1 MDKKA
6 LVMCLSYPSK
16 NGRPKRFIHLL
27 DELNYSIDVFS
38 YEKNIANDKVRNQ
51 FYINKPSNS
60 IFLKYIRRIKN
71 LILSIFFLIFRSKK
85 ILSAV
90 LKLRYNL
97 FNKAKILLEKNYDL
111 IIVQDLSLL
120 PLANEIKKTARLIF
134 DAREFY
140 PLQNEESKYFK
151 IIEKPQR
158 MFLCNHFLSKCD
170 KVVTVSPG
178 IIEAYNSYFKL
189 KPDLLRSTP
198 FYSNIKYSKT
208 SKSKIKM
215 VHHGVANKNR
225 NLGKMIE
232 ITNLLDERFTL
243 DFYLTGSVSDISHIK
258 KLSKDSTKVRVLD
271 PVPYDKIVPTLTS
284 YDIGFFY
291 VEPTTFNLYNCLP
304 NKFFEFIQ
312 ARIAVAIGPSRDMA
326 KLVNKYDCGFISKDF
341 SISSMVKS
349 LSELDVNKINL
360 AKHNSSLAAKELCF
374 EKESEKFKIMIN
386 ELS

>member
-1 MDKKA
+1 MNKKA

-27 DELNYSIDVFS
+27 DELNYCIDVFS

-51 FYINKPSNS
+51 FYINQPSHS
-60 IFLKYIRRIKN
+60 IFLKYTRRVKN
-71 LILSIFFLIFRSKK
+71 LILSLLFLIFRSKK
-85 ILSAV
+85 ILSSV
-90 LKLRYNL
+90 LKLRFNL
-97 FNKAKILLEKNYDL
+97 LNKTKILLEKNYDL
-111 IIVQDLSLL
+111 IIVQDLNLL
-120 PLANEIKKTARLIF
+120 PLANEIKKTARIIF

-178 IIEAYNSYFKL
+178 IIEAYNNYFKL

-208 SKSKIKM
+208 SRSKIKM

-258 KLSKDSTKVRVLD
+258 NLSRDSTKVRVLD
-271 PVPYDKIVPTLTS
+271 PVPYDEIVPTLTS

-304 NKFFEFIQ
+304 NKLFEFIQ
-312 ARIAVAIGPSRDMA
+312 ARIAVAIGPSPDMA
-326 KLVNKYDCGFISKDF
+326 QLVNNYNCGFVSDF
-341 SISSMVKS
+341 FTIDSMVKK
-349 LSELDVNKINL
+349 LSTID
-360 AKHNSSLAAKELCF
+360 KELIDEAKFNSNIAAENLCY
-374 EKESEKFKIMIN
+374 EKEI
-386 ELS
+386 LSLKRFIGE